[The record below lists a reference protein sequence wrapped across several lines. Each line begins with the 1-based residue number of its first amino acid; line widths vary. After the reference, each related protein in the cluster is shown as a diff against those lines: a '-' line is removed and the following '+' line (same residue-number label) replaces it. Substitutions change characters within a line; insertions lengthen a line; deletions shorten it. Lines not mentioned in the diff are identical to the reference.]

1 MAEVANGHP
10 TRHPACRDEL
20 DSGPVEGSDTVPPS
34 AWPERLKR
42 GPAFDRAIRSLLVV
56 VKTESVE
63 LKLEV
68 SLSFLEFKIG
78 RWWGF
83 EGAGTRSVRDLS
95 PLIAAAFAP
104 PPRPLPPS
112 SGH

>member
-1 MAEVANGHP
+1 MVTRPGIQRVATNSILDRLKGR
-10 TRHPACRDEL
+10 TRSRLQP
-20 DSGPVEGSDTVPPS
+20 G
-34 AWPERLKR
+34 PERLKR
-42 GPAFDRAIRSLLVV
+42 GPAFDRSIRSLLVV